1 MNTSL
6 LPRAAIETIYR
17 QQAARFGAK
26 DVSPETA
33 DIAKQYKRI
42 ARLCKDQDDLAT
54 IAGIIGYE
62 IAVSGPFDSLNR
74 GTAAAAMEVQVEL
87 GDKQLAASNAE
98 ITMTFV
104 DVGAGRLSR
113 DQLVAWIADHL
124 EAVPDSGDI
133 QTGSR
138 ADTKNYARETNILA
152 KI

>member
-17 QQAARFGAK
+17 QQAARFGSNDTA
-26 DVSPETA
+26 PETA

-42 ARLCKDQDDLAT
+42 ARLCKDQDDIAT

-62 IAVSGPFDSLNR
+62 IAVSGPFDNLNR

-87 GDKQLAASNAE
+87 GDKHLAASNAE

-124 EAVPDSGDI
+124 EAAPEC
-133 QTGSR
+133 
-138 ADTKNYARETNILA
+138 ADT
-152 KI
+152 